1 MKDEKWDKTV
11 QIGVLSM
18 TDRKFHSGIDYS
30 LSILQKKWQP
40 TLVFWLGFRPL
51 TLDELR
57 QLVPKMSDD
66 ELKTELAKLQNLR
79 IANPVKDTENCYSL
93 TEDGKYFRQ
102 MMMSLSI
109 WGKQQMNDNEDKS
122 SALVIEPENNA
133 KMSELVKYSKLLRDY
148 VNYDE

>member
-1 MKDEKWDKTV
+1 
-11 QIGVLSM
+11 M

-30 LSILQKKWQP
+30 LSILQEKWQP

-57 QLVPKMSDD
+57 QLFPKLSGD

-79 IANPVKDTENCYSL
+79 IANPIKDTENCYSL
-93 TEDGKYFRQ
+93 TEDGKDFRQ

-109 WGKQQMNDNEDKS
+109 WGKQQINDNEDKS
-122 SALVIEPENNA
+122 SALVIEPEADA
-133 KMSELVKYSKLLRDY
+133 KLSELIKYSKLLRDY
-148 VNYDE
+148 IDYDE

>member
-1 MKDEKWDKTV
+1 MEGEKWDKTV
-11 QIGVLSM
+11 QIGVVTM

-30 LSILQKKWQP
+30 LNILQDKWQP

-51 TLDELR
+51 TLDELH

-66 ELKTELAKLQNLR
+66 ELQTELAKLQNLR

-93 TEDGKYFRQ
+93 TEDGKDFRQ

-122 SALVIEPENNA
+122 SALVIEPESNA

-148 VNYDE
+148 INYDE

>member
-1 MKDEKWDKTV
+1 M
-11 QIGVLSM
+11 S
-18 TDRKFHSGIDYS
+18 DRKFHSGIDYS
-30 LSILQKKWQP
+30 LSILQEKWQP

-57 QLVPKMSDD
+57 QLVPKLSGD

-93 TEDGKYFRQ
+93 TEDGKDFWQ

-109 WGKQQMNDNEDKS
+109 WGKQQMNDNENKCS
-122 SALVIEPENNA
+122 VLVIEPETDA
-133 KMSELVKYSKLLRDY
+133 KLSELIKYNKPLRDY
-148 VNYDE
+148 INYDE

>member
-1 MKDEKWDKTV
+1 
-11 QIGVLSM
+11 M
-18 TDRKFHSGIDYS
+18 TDRKFHSGIDYL
-30 LSILQKKWQP
+30 LSILQEKWQP

-57 QLVPKMSDD
+57 RLFPKLSGD

-93 TEDGKYFRQ
+93 TEDGKDFRQ
-102 MMMSLSI
+102 MLMSLSI

-122 SALVIEPENNA
+122 SALVIEPESNA
-133 KMSELVKYSKLLRDY
+133 NMSELVKYSKLLRDY
-148 VNYDE
+148 INYDE

>member
-1 MKDEKWDKTV
+1 MEGEKWDKTV
-11 QIGVLSM
+11 QIGVVTM

-30 LSILQKKWQP
+30 FNILQDKWQP

-51 TLDELR
+51 TLDELH

-66 ELKTELAKLQNLR
+66 ELQTELAKLQNLR

-93 TEDGKYFRQ
+93 TEDGKDFRQ

-122 SALVIEPENNA
+122 SALVIEPESNA

-148 VNYDE
+148 INYDE

>member
-1 MKDEKWDKTV
+1 
-11 QIGVLSM
+11 M

-30 LSILQKKWQP
+30 LNILQDKWQP

-51 TLDELR
+51 TLDELH

-66 ELKTELAKLQNLR
+66 ELQTELAKLQNLR

-93 TEDGKYFRQ
+93 TEDGKDFRQ

-122 SALVIEPENNA
+122 SALVIEPESNA
-133 KMSELVKYSKLLRDY
+133 KMSELVG
-148 VNYDE
+148 

>member
-1 MKDEKWDKTV
+1 
-11 QIGVLSM
+11 M

-30 LSILQKKWQP
+30 LNILQDKWQP

-51 TLDELR
+51 TLDELH

-66 ELKTELAKLQNLR
+66 ELQTELAKLQNLR

-93 TEDGKYFRQ
+93 TEDGKDFRQ

-122 SALVIEPENNA
+122 SALVIEPESNA
-133 KMSELVKYSKLLRDY
+133 KMRELVKYSKLLRDY
-148 VNYDE
+148 INYDE

>member
-30 LSILQKKWQP
+30 LSILQEKWQP

-93 TEDGKYFRQ
+93 TEDGKDFRQ

-122 SALVIEPENNA
+122 SALVIEPEYDA
-133 KMSELVKYSKLLRDY
+133 KLSELIKYNKPLRDY
-148 VNYDE
+148 INYDE

>member
-1 MKDEKWDKTV
+1 
-11 QIGVLSM
+11 M

-30 LSILQKKWQP
+30 LSILQEKWQP

-93 TEDGKYFRQ
+93 TEDGKDFRQ
-102 MMMSLSI
+102 MMMSLSS

-122 SALVIEPENNA
+122 SALVIEPEYDA
-133 KMSELVKYSKLLRDY
+133 KLSELIKYNKPLRDY
-148 VNYDE
+148 INYDE

>member
-1 MKDEKWDKTV
+1 M
-11 QIGVLSM
+11 S
-18 TDRKFHSGIDYS
+18 DRKFHSGIDYS
-30 LSILQKKWQP
+30 LSILQEKWQP

-57 QLVPKMSDD
+57 QLVPKMSGD

-93 TEDGKYFRQ
+93 TEDGKDFRQ

-122 SALVIEPENNA
+122 SALVIEPESDA
-133 KMSELVKYSKLLRDY
+133 KLSELIKYNEPLRDY
-148 VNYDE
+148 INYDE